1 MVRDDAV
8 NLTGNALTNQGMDVR
23 LSRLKRTREKRC
35 SKKVFHG
42 DWVLE
47 LSSRP
52 VARAVFI
59 AYQPPADLHE
69 SGIAGQQIK
78 TDHVALKAQSL
89 DLWYQPASEN
99 RQSPF
104 RLALQE
110 KTLSTKDSTK

>member
-1 MVRDDAV
+1 ME
-8 NLTGNALTNQGMDVR
+8 TGYWNFQAALLQGR
-23 LSRLKRTREKRC
+23 
-35 SKKVFHG
+35 F
-42 DWVLE
+42 
-47 LSSRP
+47 
-52 VARAVFI
+52 FI